1 MNDPEVGATLTIN
14 VPELPDPIVTDEVLV
29 PSVQPLEPPPEPEPP
44 TELFPQLIVALT
56 PLEIL
61 FVTLGF
67 PTACT

>member
-14 VPELPDPIVTDEVLV
+14 VPKLPDPIVTDEVLV

-44 TELFPQLIVALT
+44 PELFPQFRVTLT